1 MQTSFFPLFH
11 LPGTRRAIYLF
22 FAALMPCSGQ
32 QLAMFMFA
40 HFFLSFF
47 NDTAQK
53 ITSQNVNV
61 KIN

>member
-1 MQTSFFPLFH
+1 MQNSFFPLFY
-11 LPGTRRAIYLF
+11 LLRTRRVFLF
-22 FAALMPCSGQ
+22 FAALMSCSGQ

-40 HFFLSFF
+40 HFLLSFF

-53 ITSQNVNV
+53 ITSQSVNV